1 MSVSQDDTIEFY
13 CKTVKD
19 AKKIVSYLQALS
31 KLQKDTFGSYKE
43 WPYNDIEF
51 VIGGLP
57 ISRIDY
63 PREIKKILTIYMHPR
78 RAWNYKEHLHFF
90 DIFLGTKLCEGILF
104 KSITE
109 YGQVTA
115 YSNKEQTNPWGG
127 WQSARIDMEKWCED
141 NDIDCSYP
149 EDEDEADGWEDPK
162 FDDDNIQAAI
172 DDAEWVSGLDP
183 DKKEDDEDLW

>member
-1 MSVSQDDTIEFY
+1 MSVSQTDIIEFY

-43 WPYNDIEF
+43 WPYDDCEF
-51 VIGGLP
+51 IIGGLP

-63 PREIKKILTIYMHPR
+63 PREIKKILTIKLNPR
-78 RAWNYKEHLHFF
+78 RAWFYGETLHFF

-109 YGQVTA
+109 YGQITA
-115 YSNKEQTNPWGG
+115 YSNKEQTNPWEG
-127 WQSARIDMEKWCED
+127 WQSTKIDMEKWCED
-141 NDIDCSYP
+141 NDIDCSMP
-149 EDEDEADGWEDPK
+149 DNDEDYDDWEDPK
-162 FDDDNIQAAI
+162 FDDGNIQTAI
-172 DDAEWVSGLDP
+172 DDAEWVDGLDP
-183 DKKEDDEDLW
+183 NKKEDDEDLW